1 MSGKYDSTRA
11 PVAAAL
17 GLALLLTAAQ
27 ALGEPRPAVLSLPRP
42 VGGEWLGIYLLG
54 RKAGY
59 SFDRVSLERRGGHAV
74 VVALDDTTLR
84 ATLGGKDVSRHV
96 REERTYEAR
105 PHGRLVHFEAMHE
118 GDGGDETLSGD
129 CDRKGVHLIRRRAGQ
144 PDEKLE
150 LPPSADVVE
159 NADLPRLAAAR
170 RASVSGTIFDGQS
183 LRDKPQKVDYLG
195 ESDLVAG
202 GVHRPIARVAVTE
215 DQGKLAAQVALDRQ
229 DGRTLQLKFGGALL
243 AVPEP
248 EALAKKLDSVDLFA
262 LTRVPVDQPLPT
274 GVVPETI
281 TYKIVGLP
289 EAIRPAPERQAYRT
303 LADGAVAVTVQALRP
318 RHPARAAAP
327 PEDDVRATPDI
338 ESDNPA
344 IRNLAEHIVA
354 GERDPFR
361 AATKIS
367 DWVYRHVR
375 PAYGASSDRATDVLR
390 RRVGDCTEHSLLAV
404 ALARAAG
411 IPSRLVHGLV
421 YAQGSDGVFGLYWHE
436 WVEVWA
442 GEWLAID
449 PTFGQEIADATHIE
463 LGEGDQTD
471 AVALMGQLKISV
483 LQRKP
488 E

>member
-1 MSGKYDSTRA
+1 V
-11 PVAAAL
+11 VAVALLAVSPAAL
-17 GLALLLTAAQ
+17 AST
-27 ALGEPRPAVLSLPRP
+27 LSPVVNLPRP
-42 VGGEWLGIYLLG
+42 SAGEWMGIYLLG

-59 SFDRVSLERRGGHAV
+59 SFDRVSLEKRGGVPV
-74 VVALDDTTLR
+74 VVAIDDTTLR

-96 REERTYEAR
+96 REERTYDAR
-105 PHGRLVHFEAMHE
+105 PHGRLVHFEAVHE
-118 GDGGDETLSGD
+118 GDGGNETLSGD
-129 CDRKGVHLIRRRAGQ
+129 CDRAGVHLVRRRAGQ

-170 RASVSGTIFDGQS
+170 RADVSGVAFDGQS
-183 LRDKPQKVDYLG
+183 LRDKPQKVAYLG
-195 ESDLVAG
+195 EGDLVAG
-202 GVHRPIARVAVTE
+202 GARRRVARVSVTE
-215 DQGKLAAQVALDRQ
+215 DQGKLAADVAIDLR

-262 LTRVPVDQPLPT
+262 LTRVPIAQQLPT

-281 TYKIVGLP
+281 TYEIAGLP
-289 EAIRPAPERQAYRT
+289 AAIRPAPERQTYEA
-303 LADGAVAVTVQALRP
+303 LPDGSVAVTVRAERPSHAL
-318 RHPARAAAP
+318 AASSPP
-327 PEDDVRATPDI
+327 PEADLRATPDI
-338 ESDNPA
+338 ESDDPA
-344 IRNLAEHIVA
+344 IRALAKKITA

-361 AATKIS
+361 RATKIS
-367 DWVYRHVR
+367 SWVYGHVR
-375 PAYGASSDRATDVLR
+375 AAYGASSDRATDVLR
-390 RRVGDCTEHSLLAV
+390 RREGDCTEHSLLAV

-411 IPSRLVHGLV
+411 VPARLVHGLV
-421 YAQGSDGVFGLYWHE
+421 YAQGNDGIFGLYWHE

-442 GEWLAID
+442 GQWLAID

-483 LQRKP
+483 LERKP
-488 E
+488 Q